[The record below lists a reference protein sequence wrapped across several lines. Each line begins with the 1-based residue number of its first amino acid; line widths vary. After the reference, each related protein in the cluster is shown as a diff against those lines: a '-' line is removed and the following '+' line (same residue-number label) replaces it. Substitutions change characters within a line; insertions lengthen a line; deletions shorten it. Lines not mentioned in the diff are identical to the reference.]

1 MDVSVIIT
9 FICEYCR
16 ENNFCLAGS
25 LDESGVVIGTENGWH
40 PSHKVVRQVRQAT
53 EVAGDT
59 ATQASLYHHGG
70 RMFMHQFPE
79 VIRQIREAS
88 GADVRNIE
96 EVLGGFE
103 VLG

>member
-1 MDVSVIIT
+1 MVWNPHVH
-9 FICEYCR
+9 ER
-16 ENNFCLAGS
+16 
-25 LDESGVVIGTENGWH
+25 
-40 PSHKVVRQVRQAT
+40 RQAT

-88 GADVRNIE
+88 GADGADV
-96 EVLGGFE
+96 GFE
-103 VLG
+103 VLGGVEVLG